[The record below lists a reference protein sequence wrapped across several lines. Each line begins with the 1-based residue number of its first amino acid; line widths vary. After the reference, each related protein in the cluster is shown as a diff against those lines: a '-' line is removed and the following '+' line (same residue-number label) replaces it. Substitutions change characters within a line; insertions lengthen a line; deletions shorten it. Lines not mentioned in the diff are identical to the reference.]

1 MKVHIGLCS
10 VHPDVIELAKAI
22 QFFSN
27 ENVSIVWHI
36 LRVISP
42 LQSPNGNPFSGYF
55 FVGKDVIEHETI
67 ENLLGYIYNVQEEKL
82 ILAET
87 RNPGIGLNTICLKE
101 DFDIVNTGYSI
112 LNTEYTVKQSTVIEK
127 LEEFFPGFTNSS
139 ISVHT
144 PAAVSSAPVSINLD
158 NQIKRI
164 ILVAAECY
172 MTVIPGIGMYNLLEN
187 LCISLGYISKA
198 NACSLKLTS
207 ESKLA
212 TLNINKNDLV
222 IALSV
227 NGFWKGGYT
236 NLWLGFEINHL
247 AHLGRLCKQVGARC
261 IIASSAH
268 SSEFSL
274 YGNPTQSQMEMMS
287 DIEFVGF
294 HKACEQVLR
303 EKGLR
308 TIDRAFPIP
317 FNWDYISEQNRVA
330 HKEKRIMFQFDTQAR
345 KNGEQI
351 LAALFDAYC
360 LAHKEDPTIKVRAI
374 CKSTAAG
381 AFYNSQY
388 LDKLKKE
395 WGMENYPNFICQ
407 LEGKSPD
414 PWDQN
419 IKRTDIFLALS
430 SEEGVHY
437 FIPEM
442 WISGAHIVINNPGPC
457 SSYLSL
463 PGDSVHIVSGEEL
476 ENSGTGFYND
486 NFMSKV
492 LGFHYHETVYKLKD
506 LILTPLNIASKKGI
520 ASNYFDNNGKL
531 ISDYLGIG
539 LVNNTK
545 YSIEREGSIYNRVI
559 GNTKWPR

>member
-1 MKVHIGLCS
+1 MKIHIGLCS

-27 ENVSIVWHI
+27 ENVNIVWHI
-36 LRVISP
+36 LKVISP

-55 FVGKDVIEHETI
+55 FVGKEVVEHETI
-67 ENLLGYIYNVQEEKL
+67 ENLLGYIYNVEEEKL
-82 ILAET
+82 ILTET
-87 RNPGIGLNTICLKE
+87 RNPEIALKTLCLKE
-101 DFDIVNTGYSI
+101 DFNIINTEYSI
-112 LNTEYTVKQSTVIEK
+112 LNTEYIIQEAVVVEK
-127 LEEFFPGFTNSS
+127 MESLFPGSTNSS
-139 ISVHT
+139 MSSHTAIVDIPVPIST
-144 PAAVSSAPVSINLD
+144 ISGE
-158 NQIKRI
+158 QIRRI
-164 ILVAAECY
+164 ILVASEAY

-187 LCISLGYISKA
+187 LCVSLAYVSKI

-247 AHLGRLCKQVGARC
+247 AHLGRLCKQVDARC
-261 IIASSAH
+261 IIVSSAH
-268 SSEFSL
+268 SSEFRL
-274 YGNPTQSQMEMMS
+274 YGNPTESQMEMIS
-287 DIEFVGF
+287 NIEFVGF
-294 HKACEQVLR
+294 HKACNTVLK

-308 TIDRAFPIP
+308 TIETAFPIP
-317 FNWDYISEQNRVA
+317 FNWNYISDQNRVA

-360 LAHKEDPTIKVRAI
+360 LAHKEDSTIKVRAV

-437 FIPEM
+437 FVPEM

-457 SSYLSL
+457 SSYISL
-463 PGDSVHIVSGEEL
+463 PGDSVHIVSGEEI

-492 LGFHYHETVYKLKD
+492 FGFHYHDTVYKLKD
-506 LILTPLNIASKKGI
+506 LILSPLNIASKKTI
-520 ASNYFDNNGKL
+520 ASNYFDNNGRL
-531 ISDYLGIG
+531 LSDYLEISRID
-539 LVNNTK
+539 NTR
-545 YSIEREGSIYNRVI
+545 YSIEREGSIYNRII
-559 GNTKWPR
+559 GNTKWPK